1 MQRLDDALLHARLAQ
16 QPGWALRAGKLSR
29 ELRFAD
35 FRAAFA
41 FMTAVADE
49 AEAMNHH
56 PDWSNVYDRVRIE
69 LSTHDAGGITEQD
82 FALAAAIDRLA
93 LAHGAHAVHG
103 TPLRPDAA

>member
-1 MQRLDDALLHARLAQ
+1 MTMQRLDDAQIRARLTR
-16 QPGWALRAGKLSR
+16 QPGWTLREGKLAR

-41 FMTAVADE
+41 FMAAVADE

-56 PDWSNVYDRVRIE
+56 PEWCNVYDRVRIE

-93 LAHGAHAVHG
+93 LTQGAHGAQS
-103 TPLRPDAA
+103 RPDAA